1 MEPWKRTLWI
11 LWVSTFLAVAGTSL
25 IVPFLPLFVQD
36 LGVHKLSAVEQWSG
50 WIFAAQ
56 MLTAAIF
63 QPIWG
68 GVADR
73 YGRKP
78 MLLRAGIGMGTMTIL
93 MGFVTAPWQLLALR
107 FVNGVFAGFISMA
120 ISLQASVTPK
130 EYSGRALGTLQT
142 GQVAGALI
150 GPLIGGAL
158 AEAVGFRWVF
168 ILTGMLLLLAS
179 FIVWI
184 YVHEQRSGSHAAK
197 RDKPK
202 VSKKHVMG
210 LLLPVFIASL
220 VTQLGMMSIQPI
232 LTIYTTLLYKG
243 SHLEFIAGLVV
254 ACTGIANLIGSP
266 ILGKLSDVVG
276 PKKILV
282 ISLILSAISFLP
294 QVFANGI
301 PMLMVGR
308 FLLGLFVGGML
319 PSLAVLVKKL
329 APEEMQAQ
337 AYGINSSFQFLGNL
351 LGPVL
356 GSTVAATWDIHDV
369 FYVTMAILL
378 LNAVYI
384 QWNKQLKNPD
394 IKI

>member
-1 MEPWKRTLWI
+1 MEQWKRTLWI
-11 LWVSTFLAVAGTSL
+11 LWVADFLVVAGTSL
-25 IVPFLPLFVQD
+25 IIPFLPLFVQD

-50 WIFAAQ
+50 WIFAVQ
-56 MLTAAIF
+56 MLTAAFF

-68 GVADR
+68 AVADK

-78 MLLRAGIGMGTMTIL
+78 MLLRAGIGMGAMTIL
-93 MGFVTAPWQLLALR
+93 MGFVTAPWQLLVLR

-150 GPLIGGAL
+150 GPLIGGIL

-168 ILTGMLLLLAS
+168 ILTGLLLLLAS
-179 FIVWI
+179 VVVWM
-184 YVHEQRSGSHAAK
+184 YVHEHTHGSQAATREKPNISK
-197 RDKPK
+197 R
-202 VSKKHVMG
+202 HVLV

-232 LTIYTTLLYKG
+232 LTIYTALLYKG

-254 ACTGIANLIGSP
+254 ACAGIANLIGSP
-266 ILGKLSDVVG
+266 ILGKFSDVVG

-282 ISLILSAISFLP
+282 ISLVLCALSFLP
-294 QVFANGI
+294 QVFAHGI

-337 AYGINSSFQFLGNL
+337 AFGINSSFQFLGSL
-351 LGPVL
+351 VGPIL
-356 GSTVAATWDIHDV
+356 GSSVAAAWDIHDV
-369 FYVTMAILL
+369 FFVTMAILL

-384 QWNKQLKNPD
+384 LWNKRLTDPEG
-394 IKI
+394 I

>member
-1 MEPWKRTLWI
+1 MEQWKRTLWI

-120 ISLQASVTPK
+120 ISLQASVTPR

-184 YVHEQRSGSHAAK
+184 YVHEQRNGSQAAK

-266 ILGKLSDVVG
+266 ILGKFSDVVG

-282 ISLILSAISFLP
+282 ISLVSSALSFLP

-329 APEEMQAQ
+329 APEDMQAQ

-384 QWNKQLKNPD
+384 LWNKQLNLR
-394 IKI
+394 